1 MTASTTAAAATSAAA
16 QLCGRVE
23 AQAHAHVEVF
33 PRAGATEALDCLRA
47 EGSGRE
53 RPSRSRGFERL
64 RTGLE
69 LELQLDHGSAE
80 ALLAQT
86 PLDRAVGS
94 RFFRSRQCGS
104 SQRRLSVS

>member
-47 EGSGRE
+47 EGFGERAAVSIAWFRASPDGTRAGASTRPRLGR
-53 RPSRSRGFERL
+53 G
-64 RTGLE
+64 
-69 LELQLDHGSAE
+69 
-80 ALLAQT
+80 LLAQT
-86 PLDRAVGS
+86 PLDRAGGS
-94 RFFRSRQCGS
+94 RFFRSRRCGS
-104 SQRRLSVS
+104 SQQRLSVS